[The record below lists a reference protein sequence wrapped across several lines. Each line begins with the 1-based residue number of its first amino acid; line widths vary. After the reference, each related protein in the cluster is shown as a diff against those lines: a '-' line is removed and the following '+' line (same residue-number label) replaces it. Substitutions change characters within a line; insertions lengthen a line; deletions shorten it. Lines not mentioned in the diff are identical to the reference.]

1 MNDKRIEYMIAVKTA
16 ISGLEELKKDLA
28 TITTSVTGIVA
39 WFDKAT
45 KITDKYENSQRLL
58 NRTFGEGTQ
67 QMNKYIKSLANM
79 VGATTTDI
87 SRATSLFGQMGTSL
101 GMNIELATEF
111 SQALDDLSAR
121 ISIMTGE
128 DFSRVSTA
136 VLGAMKGEVRTLAS
150 LTGIVVKSGAQ
161 QNLLDTL
168 GLNVKV
174 SELNS
179 ANQAMLKYLVVA
191 KQIMASD
198 QLMGEYAESVA
209 YQKKVLKQQVEELSK
224 AFGSLLYPVLKAVL
238 PVINGIIIAVRTLV
252 EMLAGLFGYTDPESK
267 TIDTKSKDIIN
278 LGNAIEQSGNKAR
291 KGLRV
296 FDKLNNITTPTTD
309 TSSLNAG
316 VYSQLYDEMKK
327 IDDKMLDI
335 KMKATEISEQ
345 ILKWLGFGK
354 DVEGKW
360 HFVGVTFG
368 TILGTLVGT
377 GGIVLLASRVVG
389 IFKTIKNVF
398 NGFKNLDKISKA
410 LSETNGI
417 SKSASGLKLPSF
429 KTVLK
434 GLGELTLV
442 ITALGAFVLAV
453 GGLTRISGF
462 NELMSGG
469 IQTLVT
475 LFKGLGEIM
484 IPLSI
489 FTAGVAVLG
498 NVGLKQMGTGLLDLA
513 IVIDGFAILV
523 VSLGALTRIPYFS
536 DLAGEGST
544 MLEKL
549 FSSIGRVIA
558 PISLTSLLIVGLGF
572 ATPAILLSGIA
583 GLAIVIDGFALVI
596 ASLGLLTKIPY
607 FEELVNAGGEM
618 LVQLATIIGRFGGAL
633 VGGLVGGVSE
643 ALPIIGTNLSKF
655 AENAKSFFEITS
667 DFSSDTALGTKYLA
681 EALLEITRANVL
693 EGVANFFTL
702 GFTGKSSFAKFGE
715 EIEAFAPHF
724 KKYAEAI
731 DGVNSQTVKESAN
744 SAKSLAELAKNLPN
758 SGGWK
763 DAITGSNDIDK
774 WGEKLPKF
782 GTALKEYSENVTGLK
797 SDVITNSVN
806 SAKALSELAKN
817 LPNDGG
823 IVSWFTGDNSIDK
836 WGKKVAEFGK
846 SFKKYAETIGQIS
859 IDKVNAV
866 SESVKSLVDMATTIK
881 EKGVTNTL
889 KEFGDNLKTS
899 SNSFNTFFTKANGQN
914 AGKNFGEG
922 IASGIVNA
930 LKNYKYPKINLTEP
944 TLFGSNTL
952 KSFNISVKA
961 NGGFVD
967 SGEMFIARENGLPEM
982 VGRIGSHT
990 AVANNDQIVEGIA
1003 SGVARANMA
1012 TQKDTTVVIEANGDT
1027 SGLLDFINFKQK
1039 ERDRQYGF

>member
-87 SRATSLFGQMGTSL
+87 SRATSLFGQMSTSL

-267 TIDTKSKDIIN
+267 TIDSKSKDIVN

-291 KGLRV
+291 KGLRG

-484 IPLSI
+484 IPLIAFNAMVTLMGMTGWAPIIGDLTFITGIIAVGGVVTALGAI
-489 FTAGVAVLG
+489 FNNPSAQKLVSGGIETLVSMFKGLG
-498 NVGLKQMGTGLLDLA
+498 QIMVPLIAFNAMVTLMGTT
-513 IVIDGFAILV
+513 GFAPFIGEGAFVVGVIALTGV
-523 VSLGALTRIPYFS
+523 VSA
-536 DLAGEGST
+536 
-544 MLEKL
+544 
-549 FSSIGRVIA
+549 
-558 PISLTSLLIVGLGF
+558 
-572 ATPAILLSGIA
+572 
-583 GLAIVIDGFALVI
+583 
-596 ASLGLLTKIPY
+596 LGLLADSDGAKTLISGGIDLLV
-607 FEELVNAGGEM
+607 ELGSG
-618 LVQLATIIGRFGGAL
+618 LGRFAGAL
-633 VGGLVGGVSE
+633 VGGLIGGVSE

-655 AENAKSFFEITS
+655 AENGKSFFEITS
-667 DFSSDTALGTKYLA
+667 DFSSDTALGVKYLA

-731 DGVNSQTVKESAN
+731 DGVNPQTVKESAN

-836 WGKKVAEFGK
+836 WGEKVANFGK
-846 SFKKYAETIGQIS
+846 SFKSYADTIEFIS

-866 SESVKSLVDMATTIK
+866 SASVKSLVDMATTIK

-889 KEFGDNLKTS
+889 KEFGDKLKTS
-899 SNSFNTFFTKANGQN
+899 SNSFNTFFTKANGQS